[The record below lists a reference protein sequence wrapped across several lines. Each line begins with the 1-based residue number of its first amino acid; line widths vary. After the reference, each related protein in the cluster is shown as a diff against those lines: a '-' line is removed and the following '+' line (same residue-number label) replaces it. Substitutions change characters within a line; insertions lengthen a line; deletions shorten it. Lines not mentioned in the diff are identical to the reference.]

1 MKLSAPE
8 FRAMQSL
15 PRKLGQRFFE
25 MTMFRQMGLDL
36 QNKDVLE
43 IGCGSGYGAYLLNQL
58 QPKSYVGLD
67 VMTEQLEL
75 ARKNYPQFQFLI
87 QDAED
92 LSQFENESKD
102 VVIIFGVLHH
112 IPNWRKAIDEITR
125 VLKPNG
131 SLFLEE
137 PRGVDIKVFDAF
149 FRWGHPNTDFGL
161 KALDEHFSN
170 QKLKIV
176 NKRWTPL
183 LTMYQACKIKH
194 QSDNVER
201 LQARGL
207 TKTV

>member
-1 MKLSAPE
+1 MKLSTPE
-8 FRAMQSL
+8 FRAMQSF

-25 MTMFRQMGLDL
+25 MPMFRQMGLDL
-36 QNKDVLE
+36 QDKDVLE

-58 QPKSYVGLD
+58 QPKSYIGLD
-67 VMTEQLEL
+67 VMIEQVEL
-75 ARKNYPQFQFLI
+75 ARRNYPQFQFLI

-92 LSQFENESKD
+92 LSQFKNESKD

-112 IPNWRKAIDEITR
+112 IPNWRKAIDEIRR

-161 KALDEHFSN
+161 KALDAYLAEH
-170 QKLKIV
+170 KVKIV
-176 NKRWTPL
+176 NKLWTPL
-183 LTMYQACKIKH
+183 LTMVHIWKK
-194 QSDNVER
+194 
-201 LQARGL
+201 
-207 TKTV
+207 

>member
-1 MKLSAPE
+1 MKLSTPE

-25 MTMFRQMGLDL
+25 MPMFRQMGLDL
-36 QNKDVLE
+36 QDKDVLE

-58 QPKSYVGLD
+58 QPKSYIGLD
-67 VMTEQLEL
+67 VMTEQVEL

-112 IPNWRKAIDEITR
+112 IPNWRKAIDEIHR

-131 SLFLEE
+131 RLFLEE

-149 FRWGHPNTDFGL
+149 YRWGHPNTDFGL
-161 KALDEHFSN
+161 NALDEYLAK
-170 QKLKIV
+170 QELKIV

-183 LTMYQACKIKH
+183 LTMYQIRKK
-194 QSDNVER
+194 
-201 LQARGL
+201 
-207 TKTV
+207 

>member
-67 VMTEQLEL
+67 VMTEQVEL
-75 ARKNYPQFQFLI
+75 ARKKYPQFQFLI

-112 IPNWRKAIDEITR
+112 IPNWRKAIDEIHR
-125 VLKPNG
+125 VLKPKG

-183 LTMYQACKIKH
+183 LTMVHTKKH
-194 QSDNVER
+194 S
-201 LQARGL
+201 LL
-207 TKTV
+207 

>member
-1 MKLSAPE
+1 
-8 FRAMQSL
+8 
-15 PRKLGQRFFE
+15 
-25 MTMFRQMGLDL
+25 
-36 QNKDVLE
+36 
-43 IGCGSGYGAYLLNQL
+43 
-58 QPKSYVGLD
+58 
-67 VMTEQLEL
+67 
-75 ARKNYPQFQFLI
+75 LI

-183 LTMYQACKIKH
+183 LTMVHTKKH
-194 QSDNVER
+194 S
-201 LQARGL
+201 LL
-207 TKTV
+207 